1 MTSLMVSSVQSFISR
16 RTICWNGYTRIDS
29 LSRVF
34 GSAGLEETTEKKR
47 WRMRMTRINRLLIA
61 LLAVLVLACPVLFAL
76 RHAHAQGP
84 APGSS
89 TSATSAVPVETSWV
103 VPDIDKLADDEVSDP
118 AHRFA
123 GNNLNRTSLPRTRCS
138 LAPDPDGYAMA
149 LPRLRRSRSSSPS
162 RDIPSTVPQSLAT
175 WSCGFWRPVPVLA
188 PRQSTLLPQKT
199 RRSIH
204 PLESF
209 WKTPFQDGYQRCLCL
224 SAALPG

>member
-1 MTSLMVSSVQSFISR
+1 MTM
-16 RTICWNGYTRIDS
+16 
-29 LSRVF
+29 
-34 GSAGLEETTEKKR
+34 
-47 WRMRMTRINRLLIA
+47 INRLLIA
-61 LLAVLVLACPVLFAL
+61 LLAVPVLACPVVFAL
-76 RHAHAQGP
+76 RHAHAQAP

-89 TSATSAVPVETSWV
+89 TPAASAPAVPVETSWV
-103 VPDIDKLADDEVSDP
+103 VPDIDKLADDDWGRTVRYGKDLVAKTASLIGPEVSDP